1 AQLEKYSQY
10 CQGLTMKYL
19 LFLAIKS
26 QGKKARGFTLVELLV
41 VVILLGILSAVGL
54 PNLLGQVAKGRQ
66 AEAVAI
72 LGQIN
77 RAQVAYRYENGTF
90 ASVETNQL
98 PISGIN
104 NARYYTFRDHTVMA
118 GGSNTP
124 NATQSSYRAQARPQF
139 NNDIKNYAGGVGL
152 LGDGRAFPVICEAL
166 TPLQDDVFFNN
177 NNSCTNGTAFGVPPS
192 PPASPSVMPR
202 G

>member
-1 AQLEKYSQY
+1 
-10 CQGLTMKYL
+10 MKYL

-41 VVILLGILSAVGL
+41 VVIVLGILSAVGL

-77 RAQVAYRYENGTF
+77 RAQQAYRYENGTF
-90 ASVETNQL
+90 ATLEQL

-104 NARYYTFRDHTVMA
+104 NARYYTFSDHTVMA

-139 NNDIKNYAGGVGL
+139 NNDIKNYAGGVRITI
-152 LGDGRAFPVICEAL
+152 DGRAFPVICEAL
-166 TPLQDDVFFNN
+166 TPLQDNVFVNN
-177 NNSCTNGTAFGVPPS
+177 NNSCTDGTEFGIPPS
-192 PPASPSVMPR
+192 PPTLPVPMPP

>member
-1 AQLEKYSQY
+1 
-10 CQGLTMKYL
+10 MKYL

-41 VVILLGILSAVGL
+41 VVIVLGILSAVGL

-77 RAQVAYRYENGTF
+77 RAQQAYRYENSAF
-90 ASVETNQL
+90 APLEQL

-104 NARYYTFRDHTVMA
+104 NARYYTFSDHFAPIAV
-118 GGSNTP
+118 
-124 NATQSSYRAQARPQF
+124 QSSYRAQARTQF
-139 NNDIKNYAGGVGL
+139 NNDIKNYAGGVRL
-152 LGDGRAFPVICEAL
+152 LGDGRLFSRICEARS
-166 TPLQDDVFFNN
+166 TSQDNVFVTIEGDC
-177 NNSCTNGTAFGVPPS
+177 SSDGTEFGVPPS
-192 PPASPSVMPR
+192 PPPSPAPMPPFSP

>member
-1 AQLEKYSQY
+1 
-10 CQGLTMKYL
+10 MKYL

-104 NARYYTFRDHTVMA
+104 NARYYTFTNYFD
-118 GGSNTP
+118 P

-139 NNDIKNYAGGVGL
+139 NNDIKNYAGGVGITTY
-152 LGDGRAFPVICEAL
+152 GRAFPVICEAL

>member
-1 AQLEKYSQY
+1 
-10 CQGLTMKYL
+10 MKYL

-66 AEAVAI
+66 AEALAI

-77 RAQVAYRYENGTF
+77 RAQQAYRYENSAF
-90 ASVETNQL
+90 ATLEQL

-104 NARYYTFRDHTVMA
+104 NARYYTFRDHFPPTAV
-118 GGSNTP
+118 
-124 NATQSSYRAQARPQF
+124 QSSYRAEARTQF
-139 NNDIKNYAGGVGL
+139 NNDIKNYAGGVRL
-152 LGDGRAFPVICEAL
+152 VQDGRLFSRICEASS
-166 TPLQDDVFFNN
+166 TSQDNVFVTIEGAC
-177 NNSCTNGTAFGVPPS
+177 SGGTAFGIPPS
-192 PPASPSVMPR
+192 PPTLPAPMPP

>member
-1 AQLEKYSQY
+1 
-10 CQGLTMKYL
+10 MKYL

-41 VVILLGILSAVGL
+41 VVIVLGILSAVGL
-54 PNLLGQVAKGRQ
+54 TNLLGQVAKGRQ

-90 ASVETNQL
+90 ATLEQL

-104 NARYYTFRDHTVMA
+104 NARYYTFSDHTVMA
-118 GGSNTP
+118 GGSNTT
-124 NATQSSYRAQARPQF
+124 NATQSSYRAEAKPEF
-139 NNDIKNYAGGVGL
+139 NNDIKNYAGGVRL
-152 LGDGRAFPVICEAL
+152 LGDGRLFSRICEASS
-166 TPLQDDVFFNN
+166 TSQDDVFVTIEGDC
-177 NNSCTNGTAFGVPPS
+177 SGGTAFGVPPS
-192 PPASPSVMPR
+192 PQGPPSPLPPFNP

>member
-1 AQLEKYSQY
+1 
-10 CQGLTMKYL
+10 MKYL

-41 VVILLGILSAVGL
+41 VVIILGVLAAVGL

-66 AEAVAI
+66 AEALAI

-77 RAQVAYRYENGTF
+77 RAQQAYRYENSAF
-90 ASVETNQL
+90 ATLEQL

-104 NARYYTFRDHTVMA
+104 NARYYTFSDHFAPTA
-118 GGSNTP
+118 I
-124 NATQSSYRAQARPQF
+124 QSSYRAVARDPF
-139 NNDIKNYAGGVGL
+139 NNDIKNYAGGVRLVERGNL
-152 LGDGRAFPVICEAL
+152 YSLICEARS
-166 TPLQDDVFFNN
+166 TSQDNVFVTIGGIC
-177 NNSCTNGTAFGVPPS
+177 SADGTEFGIPS
-192 PPASPSVMPR
+192 PPTLPVTMPGFSP

>member
-1 AQLEKYSQY
+1 
-10 CQGLTMKYL
+10 MKYL

-41 VVILLGILSAVGL
+41 VVIILGVLAAVGL

-66 AEAVAI
+66 AEALAI

-77 RAQVAYRYENGTF
+77 RAQQAYRYENSAF
-90 ASVETNQL
+90 ATLEQL

-104 NARYYTFRDHTVMA
+104 NARYYTFRDHFAPTTV
-118 GGSNTP
+118 
-124 NATQSSYRAQARPQF
+124 QSSYRAEARTQF
-139 NNDIKNYAGGVGL
+139 NNDIKNYAGGVRL
-152 LGDGRAFPVICEAL
+152 LEDGRLFSRICEASS
-166 TPLQDDVFFNN
+166 TSQDNVFVTIEGAC
-177 NNSCTNGTAFGVPPS
+177 SGGTAFGVPPS
-192 PPASPSVMPR
+192 PPTLPAPMPP

>member
-1 AQLEKYSQY
+1 
-10 CQGLTMKYL
+10 MKYL

-77 RAQVAYRYENGTF
+77 RAQQAYRYENSAF
-90 ASVETNQL
+90 ATLEQL

-104 NARYYTFRDHTVMA
+104 NARYYTFRDHFPPTAV
-118 GGSNTP
+118 
-124 NATQSSYRAQARPQF
+124 QSSYRAEARTQF
-139 NNDIKNYAGGVGL
+139 NNDIKNYAGGVRL
-152 LGDGRAFPVICEAL
+152 VQDGRLFSRICEASS
-166 TPLQDDVFFNN
+166 TSQDNVFVTIEGAC
-177 NNSCTNGTAFGVPPS
+177 SGGTAFGIPPS
-192 PPASPSVMPR
+192 PPTLPAPMPP

>member
-1 AQLEKYSQY
+1 L
-10 CQGLTMKYL
+10 KYL

-41 VVILLGILSAVGL
+41 VVIVLGILSAVGL

-66 AEAVAI
+66 AEALAI

-77 RAQVAYRYENGTF
+77 RAQQAYRYENSAF
-90 ASVETNQL
+90 ATLEQL

-104 NARYYTFRDHTVMA
+104 NARYYTFRDHFPPTAV
-118 GGSNTP
+118 
-124 NATQSSYRAQARPQF
+124 QSSYRAEARTQF
-139 NNDIKNYAGGVGL
+139 NNDIKNYAGGVRL
-152 LGDGRAFPVICEAL
+152 VQDGRLFSRICEASS
-166 TPLQDDVFFNN
+166 TSQDNVFVTIEGAC
-177 NNSCTNGTAFGVPPS
+177 SGGTAFGIPPS
-192 PPASPSVMPR
+192 PPTLPAPMPP

>member
-1 AQLEKYSQY
+1 
-10 CQGLTMKYL
+10 MKYL

-41 VVILLGILSAVGL
+41 VVIVLGILSAVGL

-77 RAQVAYRYENGTF
+77 RAQQAYRYENSAF
-90 ASVETNQL
+90 APLEQL

-104 NARYYTFRDHTVMA
+104 NARYYTFRDNFAPT
-118 GGSNTP
+118 TIR
-124 NATQSSYRAQARPQF
+124 SSYRAEARTQF
-139 NNDIKNYAGGVGL
+139 TNDIKNYAGGVRL
-152 LGDGRAFPVICEAL
+152 LEDGRLFSRICEASSTSQDNVFL
-166 TPLQDDVFFNN
+166 TIEGDC
-177 NNSCTNGTAFGVPPS
+177 SGGTAFGVPPS
-192 PPASPSVMPR
+192 PPPTPVPMGSL
-202 G
+202 GFGG